1 MSGVYNIIAGIN
13 GAGKTSLYSII
24 NNKYDLGERVNIDEI
39 VKKYGDWHDTLLQI
53 KAGRAA
59 MDMINTY
66 IEKGITFHQE
76 TTLPGATIVKQI
88 KKAKSCGYTIRLF
101 FVGIDDVT
109 VAIERVHKRIA
120 MGGHGIDDDVIEK
133 RYRKLPETLR
143 VLLPLCDTVIMYD
156 NTVRLRQ
163 VTFIK
168 DNVIEDY
175 DPMIPKWLKEL
186 IDADIRKVRIWNTE

>member
-1 MSGVYNIIAGIN
+1 MNKLYNIIAGIN
-13 GAGKTSLYSII
+13 GAGKTSLYAII
-24 NNKYDLGERVNIDEI
+24 NSEYELGERVNIDEI
-39 VKKYGDWHDTLLQI
+39 VKKYGDWKDTLLQI

-59 MDMINTY
+59 MNMINTY
-66 IEKGITFHQE
+66 IENGVTFHQE

-88 KKAKSCGYTIRLF
+88 KKAIGNGYKIRLF

-109 VAIERVHKRIA
+109 VAIDRVRKRVA

-143 VLLPLCDTVIMYD
+143 ELLPLCDTVIMYD

-163 VTFIK
+163 VLFIR
-168 DNVIEDY
+168 DGVIEDR
-175 DPMIPKWLKEL
+175 DPMMPAWLR
-186 IDADIRKVRIWNTE
+186 DAVARHMYVS